1 MPTHTQTKGPVPHT
15 HIIYLHCSTDSQQTW
30 LQLPMSLSV
39 ESTQSA
45 VEIILGKKKEAQ
57 KHITTSVPLG
67 FQGNGSFLVDTSH
80 LSNAED
86 IKCDDNGGW
95 VNSGVRKL
103 WLQIPSVS
111 DSDHSGTDPDEG
123 DTPMITKVIKRGGS
137 NPDQPCWCLNRTY
150 FKSRCSDDFKK
161 VITTLIGKHAIG
173 LA

>member
-1 MPTHTQTKGPVPHT
+1 M
-15 HIIYLHCSTDSQQTW
+15 
-30 LQLPMSLSV
+30 
-39 ESTQSA
+39 
-45 VEIILGKKKEAQ
+45 
-57 KHITTSVPLG
+57 
-67 FQGNGSFLVDTSH
+67 
-80 LSNAED
+80 
-86 IKCDDNGGW
+86 
-95 VNSGVRKL
+95 NSGVRKL

-161 VITTLIGKHAIG
+161 VITTLISKHAIG